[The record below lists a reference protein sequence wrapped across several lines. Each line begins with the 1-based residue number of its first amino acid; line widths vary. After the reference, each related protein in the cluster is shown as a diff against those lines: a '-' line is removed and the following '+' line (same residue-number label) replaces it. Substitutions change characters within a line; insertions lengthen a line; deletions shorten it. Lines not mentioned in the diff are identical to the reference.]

1 MNFFKRD
8 LDTMMKTIEV
18 LQKRSR
24 KPLTEEEQEL
34 IDKCDQIY
42 ERAMEDYRKD
52 LERKNNYR
60 RKRKE
65 TEPTFGLSNEKKK
78 RYLETHPEV
87 TESPQ

>member
-8 LDTMMKTIEV
+8 LDTMMKTIDV
-18 LQKRSR
+18 LSKRGK
-24 KPLTEEEQEL
+24 KPLSAEESEL
-34 IDKCDQIY
+34 IERCNQIY

-65 TEPTFGLSNEKKK
+65 KEPTFGLSNEKKK
-78 RYLETHPEV
+78 RYLETHPEE

>member
-8 LDTMMKTIEV
+8 LDTMMKTIDV
-18 LQKRSR
+18 LSKRGK
-24 KPLTEEEQEL
+24 KPLSAEENEL
-34 IDKCDQIY
+34 VERCNQIY

-78 RYLETHPEV
+78 RYLETHPEE